1 MKKKNRI
8 PLWGILTGV
17 SAVLLTVSVVG
28 SYMANKYGSAAIN
41 MMFGTSNFK
50 TIKDD
55 SAEAKDFY
63 PTSYEFTR
71 NGQSMYEEDTKAI
84 EENREKS

>member
-1 MKKKNRI
+1 MV
-8 PLWGILTGV
+8 ILLYGQMVAMSVATEKSSRTMELLIT
-17 SAVLLTVSVVG
+17 SA
-28 SYMANKYGSAAIN
+28 KPIN

-55 SAEAKDFY
+55 LTEAKDFY
-63 PTSYEFTR
+63 TTSYEFTR

-84 EENREKS
+84 GETEKEGDFSL